1 MLSLFE
7 ISALLLTLSA
17 IFGWL
22 NYRVI
27 GLPHAI
33 GLLLMALVASLSVIA
48 FDYVFPTPNVRE
60 TVSAAIGQI
69 DFFDTVMHGM
79 LAFLLFAS
87 ALHVDFAL
95 LKSEKWSIGLLAT
108 ISTLLSIAIVGGL
121 FWMAARIV
129 GVEMPVLWAL
139 VFGALISPT
148 DPAAVLAVLKPVRI
162 PESLEVKIAGE
173 SLFNDGVAVVA
184 FTVLLAL
191 AMGEA
196 EVSVIGVGEI
206 FVYEA
211 LGGAVIGFVAGY
223 IAVHMMRSI
232 DDYSIEILIS
242 LALVCGLYA
251 LAQRFEMSGPIA
263 VVVSGLL
270 VGTRGVHITM
280 KDVTRRYLFQFWE
293 VIDEL
298 LNSVLFLLIGLEV
311 LVIHTELVHAKLAV
325 IAIPIILVAR
335 LIAVSIPMRVLSLGG
350 SFFPGSIAVLTW
362 GGLRGG
368 VSVALALS
376 ISSSTVE
383 KDAILVATYFV
394 VIFSIVVQ
402 GLTIGPL
409 LNKVT
414 SK

>member
-1 MLSLFE
+1 MLTLFE

-27 GLPHAI
+27 GLPHTI
-33 GLLLMALVASLSVIA
+33 GLLLMALAASSALIA
-48 FDYVFPTPNVRE
+48 FDHVFPMPDVRE
-60 TVSAAIGQI
+60 TVSAAVGQI
-69 DFFDTVMHGM
+69 DFFETVMHGM

-108 ISTLLSIAIVGGL
+108 ISTLLSIAIVGSL
-121 FWMAARIV
+121 FWLAARSLGI
-129 GVEMPVLWAL
+129 EMPILWAL

-148 DPAAVLAVLKPVRI
+148 DPVAVLSVLKSVRI
-162 PESLEVKIAGE
+162 PESLEAKIAGE

-184 FTVLLAL
+184 FTVLLTL
-191 AMGEA
+191 AMGGA
-196 EVSVIGVGEI
+196 EISATSIGKM

-211 LGGAVIGFVAGY
+211 LGGAMLGLVAGY

-251 LAQRFEMSGPIA
+251 LALRFDMSGPIA
-263 VVVSGLL
+263 VVVAGLL
-270 VGTRGVHITM
+270 VSTPGLHAKMRKATRS
-280 KDVTRRYLFQFWE
+280 YLYQFWE
-293 VIDEL
+293 VIDEI
-298 LNSVLFLLIGLEV
+298 LNSVLFLLIGLEI
-311 LVIHTELVHAKLAV
+311 LVIHTELVHAQLAL

-335 LIAVSIPMRVLSLGG
+335 LIAVYIPIRLLSLGG

-376 ISSSTVE
+376 IPSDAVE
-383 KDAILVATYFV
+383 NDPILAATYFV
-394 VIFSIVVQ
+394 VVFSIVVQ

-409 LNKVT
+409 LNRLT
-414 SK
+414 SR